1 MNKLIHL
8 PYNHHEIIA
17 NAYNLELS
25 ETDGNILIVRDPFDT
40 AFEQLVDH
48 LEDNGNTEGLTIEEH
63 LFIEKNTITQQLG
76 LTKIKEIREF
86 VKSMDLIWFSSY
98 ITWPKISAL
107 DLFPKEQTVN
117 HDRFTLKTT
126 NEQLSSFLEVMN
138 QDVTI
143 NERFKSNLL
152 DTSLR
157 ADFASWNSLDY
168 NLINHIMMRINK

>member
-8 PYNHHEIIA
+8 PYNYHEIIA
-17 NAYNLELS
+17 NAYDLELT
-25 ETDGNILIVRDPFDT
+25 ERDGNILIVRDPFDA

-48 LEDNGNTEGLTIEEH
+48 LDDNGNPEGLTIEEH
-63 LFIEKNTITQQLG
+63 LFIKKNAITQQLG
-76 LTKIKEIREF
+76 LTKIREIREF

-117 HDRFTLKTT
+117 HDRFTLRTT
-126 NEQLSSFLEVMN
+126 NEKLSVFTGTPN
-138 QDVTI
+138 QEVTI

-168 NLINHIMMRINK
+168 NLINHIMMRINE